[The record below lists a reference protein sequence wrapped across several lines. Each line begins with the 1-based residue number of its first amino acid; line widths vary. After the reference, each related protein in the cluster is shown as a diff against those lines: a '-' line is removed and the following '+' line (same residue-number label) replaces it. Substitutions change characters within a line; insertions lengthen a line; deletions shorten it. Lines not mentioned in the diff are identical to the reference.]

1 MEREKYLGMAKL
13 QRRVKQIGLT
23 SINVYQTL

>member
-13 QRRVKQIGLT
+13 QLHVKQIGLT